1 VLTCIILN
9 QIQITILK
17 DDLEEEEEEEE
28 EIITMTMRKK

>member
-28 EIITMTMRKK
+28 IITMTMRKK